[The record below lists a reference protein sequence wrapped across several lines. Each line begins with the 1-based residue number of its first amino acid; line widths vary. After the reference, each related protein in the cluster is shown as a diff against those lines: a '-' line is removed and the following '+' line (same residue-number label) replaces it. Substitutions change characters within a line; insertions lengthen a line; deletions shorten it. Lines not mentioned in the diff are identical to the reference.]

1 MEGIGRFNGSEAVP
15 RSRDIRRLLATPM
28 ERLAVVESE
37 SLDEFSW
44 IVLMLG
50 SDGFHFEITPCK
62 D

>member
-1 MEGIGRFNGSEAVP
+1 
-15 RSRDIRRLLATPM
+15 M